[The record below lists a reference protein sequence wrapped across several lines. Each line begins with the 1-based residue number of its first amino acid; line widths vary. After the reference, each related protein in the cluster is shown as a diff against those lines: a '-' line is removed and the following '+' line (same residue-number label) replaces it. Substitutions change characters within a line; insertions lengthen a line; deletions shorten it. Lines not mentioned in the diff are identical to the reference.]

1 MFSFIKQ
8 QQQIEFLS
16 TPFLSSLDLLF
27 PVGDDLRIHK
37 MAAVKL
43 IWRFLAPWLLYS
55 ISLGPSPLQLVRSLS
70 LPIICFLY
78 FLECIR
84 GA

>member
-8 QQQIEFLS
+8 QQQTEFLN

-27 PVGDDLRIHK
+27 PVGDDLIHK

-43 IWRFLAPWLLYS
+43 IWRFLASWLVYS
-55 ISLGPSPLQLVRSLS
+55 VS
-70 LPIICFLY
+70 
-78 FLECIR
+78 
-84 GA
+84 